1 MSLVDCFY
9 PLSNSVLFS
18 VFQVR
23 VHLYQAR
30 NIPAADSNG
39 LCDPYLKIK
48 FMDQVLFMFMSIG
61 MPVTSG
67 YVFVGLCLVL
77 SIYAFRLL
85 ACLLPG
91 KNVREKEE
99 DVVPDVLSDE
109 GLRRHLDS
117 RVRQLLAGT

>member
-1 MSLVDCFY
+1 
-9 PLSNSVLFS
+9 
-18 VFQVR
+18 
-23 VHLYQAR
+23 
-30 NIPAADSNG
+30 
-39 LCDPYLKIK
+39 
-48 FMDQVLFMFMSIG
+48 MDQVLFVFISIG
-61 MPVTSG
+61 VPVTFYENRSG

-85 ACLLPG
+85 ACFLPG